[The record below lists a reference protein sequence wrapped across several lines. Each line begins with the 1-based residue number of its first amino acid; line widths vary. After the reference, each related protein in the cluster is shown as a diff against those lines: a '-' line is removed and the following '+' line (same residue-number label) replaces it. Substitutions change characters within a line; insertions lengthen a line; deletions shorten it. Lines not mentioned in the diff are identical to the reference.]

1 MSSAI
6 DYWKQRV
13 DGHNLQSTRI
23 EGKSLWASS
32 DFWRPLMSH
41 FAVDP
46 HRTDDP
52 GLNRL
57 LTEVNS
63 DSTVIDVGGGAGR
76 FALPL
81 ALRCKSVVVVEPADS
96 MVESLTQNA
105 REAGINNVTVVQEL
119 WEDAKVEPA
128 DIVLSAH
135 SVYGVV
141 EVEPFIRKLETHAK
155 TQVIMIALVNQPESQ
170 LSPFWKPL
178 YGEERV
184 DLPGLRELVNVLWEL
199 DIYPALQMFPPTPVP
214 TFESKEA
221 AFEELKR
228 RLRVDDGSQEERRLS
243 AALPDL
249 LIETPNG
256 LATKGVPPRRL
267 GLISWTS

>member
-1 MSSAI
+1 MVSAI

-13 DGHNLQSTRI
+13 DGHNLQSTRV

-32 DFWRPLMSH
+32 DFWRPLMSN

-81 ALRCKSVVVVEPADS
+81 ALRCNSVVVVEPANS
-96 MVESLTQNA
+96 MVESLLQGA
-105 REAGINNVTVVQEL
+105 RAASINNVTVVQEL
-119 WEDAKVEPA
+119 WEDAKVETA
-128 DIVLSAH
+128 DIVLSAN

-141 EVEPFIRKLETHAK
+141 EVEQFIRKLEAHAK
-155 TQVIMIALVNQPESQ
+155 IQVIMMVLVNQPESNF
-170 LSPFWKPL
+170 SPFWKAL
-178 YGEERV
+178 NGEERV

-199 DIYPALQMFPPTPVP
+199 DIYPSMQMFPPTPIP
-214 TFESKEA
+214 TFESKEV

-228 RLRVDDGSQEERRLS
+228 RLHVDNDSQEARRLS
-243 AALPDL
+243 DAIPDL
-249 LIETPNG
+249 LVEAPNG
-256 LATKGVPPRRL
+256 LTTKGVPPRRL
-267 GLISWTS
+267 GIISWTP